1 MKIIHI
7 EQLIEDP
14 IHLLDSVVDNGD
26 SLLIHRPKD
35 KSVVILSME
44 EYNQLKACEYR
55 AKKNEPP
62 KANIYNYSCIEIG
75 SLRTH
80 FKCLT
85 P

>member
-14 IHLLDSVVDNGD
+14 IRLLDCVVDNGD

-62 KANIYNYSCIEIG
+62 KTN
-75 SLRTH
+75 
-80 FKCLT
+80 

>member
-14 IHLLDSVVDNGD
+14 IHLLDSVADNGD

-55 AKKNEPP
+55 AKNNESP
-62 KANIYNYSCIEIG
+62 KTNV
-75 SLRTH
+75 
-80 FKCLT
+80 
-85 P
+85 

>member
-14 IHLLDSVVDNGD
+14 IHLLDSVADNGD

-44 EYNQLKACEYR
+44 EYNQLIACEYR
-55 AKKNEPP
+55 SKNNDSP
-62 KANIYNYSCIEIG
+62 KTNV
-75 SLRTH
+75 
-80 FKCLT
+80 
-85 P
+85 

>member
-1 MKIIHI
+1 MYLTIRFIYM
-7 EQLIEDP
+7 LMTIEDP
-14 IHLLDSVVDNGD
+14 IRLLDSVADNGD

-44 EYNQLKACEYR
+44 EYNQLKACEYL

-62 KANIYNYSCIEIG
+62 KDN
-75 SLRTH
+75 
-80 FKCLT
+80 

>member
-7 EQLIEDP
+7 EQLIADP
-14 IHLLDSVVDNGD
+14 IRLLDSVVDNGD

-35 KSVVILSME
+35 KSVMILSME

-55 AKKNEPP
+55 AKKDESP
-62 KANIYNYSCIEIG
+62 KTN
-75 SLRTH
+75 
-80 FKCLT
+80 